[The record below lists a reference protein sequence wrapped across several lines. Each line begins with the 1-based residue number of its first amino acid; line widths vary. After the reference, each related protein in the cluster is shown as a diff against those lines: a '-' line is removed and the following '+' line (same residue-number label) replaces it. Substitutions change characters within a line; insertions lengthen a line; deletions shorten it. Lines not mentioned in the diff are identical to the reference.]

1 MHTIA
6 GTPYFISPEVL
17 NGNYDKEC
25 DIWSFGVVLY
35 LLLSG
40 LYPFDASNRADLFS
54 KISKG
59 HFEFPD
65 YIFGKISPECKD
77 LIKKMICVDRK
88 ARITTHKVM
97 EHPWFKKMLT

>member
-17 NGNYDKEC
+17 KGNYDKEC

-40 LYPFDASNRADLFS
+40 VYPFDASNRGELFE
-54 KISKG
+54 KINKG

-65 YIFGKISPECKD
+65 KYFLKISSECKD

-88 ARITTHKVM
+88 ARISAHKVM
-97 EHPWFKKMLT
+97 DHPWIKKW